1 MSDRKTDI
9 FKALAESPVRIR
21 ILPRPAEPLIP
32 GSSVHGEDA
41 GFIIAEARA
50 RHRVDIIPN
59 EPPEAALEE
68 TRTKAGKAAAVVKKP
83 AVMVA
88 APEKAPDLRRRL
100 KDLKDEIRTLTKKKR

>member
-1 MSDRKTDI
+1 MSDRKTEI

-21 ILPRPAEPLIP
+21 ILPPPAEPLIP

-68 TRTKAGKAAAVVKKP
+68 TAKKP
-83 AVMVA
+83 G
-88 APEKAPDLRRRL
+88 K
-100 KDLKDEIRTLTKKKR
+100 RTTT